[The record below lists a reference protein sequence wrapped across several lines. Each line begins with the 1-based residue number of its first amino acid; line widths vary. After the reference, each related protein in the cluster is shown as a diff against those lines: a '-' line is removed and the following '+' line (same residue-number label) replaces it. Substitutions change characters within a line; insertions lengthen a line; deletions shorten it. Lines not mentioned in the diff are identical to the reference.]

1 MCFYPLQF
9 VSPTQNPFPMRTFL
23 SVKNWRSIPL
33 LLLLGPAVALAPMPT
48 LAKNSN
54 RLHLYLVEVTV
65 QGTVTDD
72 EGSPL
77 PGATIVVKGNS
88 RVGVSADANGK
99 FSLVLPTGNETL
111 VISSVGFVTQ
121 EISLAGRTTL
131 TIQLVTDTKALDE
144 VVVVGYGT
152 QKRSDLTGAVG
163 SVKASEIVE
172 RPVVNVAQALQGKVA
187 GVDVALNSGQPGSAP
202 VIRVR
207 GYSSILAGNDPLYVV
222 DGVFWTAGITT
233 LNPNDIESIEVLK
246 DASATAIYGAQGSAG
261 VVLVTTKRGRKGS
274 TISYDSYAS
283 LNTLAR
289 KQSLLNAREFLA
301 TEDLAYQNVQKYDP
315 AGWAAGKY
323 ANKDPRIKR
332 RVLANP
338 NDPKRLFD
346 DQLNPLYDVDWQNE
360 VTRTA
365 VAQSH
370 NLSFSG
376 GSDQMTYGLFL
387 NYTGANGIIE
397 NTFQKR
403 YSARLVVDNQVK
415 KYLKIGT
422 TLSYT
427 NIEDRIGN
435 YFTGGNNI
443 PRMMVEMIP
452 IVPAQYPNGTY
463 GKRQDYPDMEGGD
476 NPVAIARE
484 DDERT
489 RAQVFSGNV
498 YANVNLLPGLDFR
511 TVLGTNIRSE
521 LNPSFASNLIQLRN
535 GGRNLA
541 SIGNYNSTSVQW
553 QNYLTYAKTFNTVHS
568 LNVVVGVDAQRFQE
582 LANYAETQDLVDN
595 FYGYNNL
602 GTGATPQ
609 PPSSNFNSNRFLSFF
624 ARANYGYKDRYLLT
638 LTGRRDGSSR
648 FGPDTK
654 YGFFPSAALAWRISQ
669 EEFLRDNSLISD
681 LKLRFGYGQT
691 GNSNFGNYQS
701 QSRLGSNS
709 YIINGIRVA
718 GQTIGTLG
726 NPALQ
731 WERAGQFDLGLNVGL
746 WQNRVTFEADL
757 YQRTT
762 TDLLLNAPVPRSSGY
777 GSIVRNIGSIR
788 NQGLEL
794 SLNTV
799 NVQSKDFTWSTTFNI
814 SFLQNRV
821 LALGDAGDDIFPGPN
836 FLNETNVL
844 RVGQPVGSFFGR
856 ERLGTWSTAEADQA
870 LRYGRLPGDLKFKD
884 QNGDGQIND
893 QDRVILGKNIP
904 TGFGTFSNTLRY
916 KGFDLLVDIQFTYGN
931 SVMNL
936 TEHSALDRTGQANS
950 YSIAL
955 NDAWTPEHQDTYI
968 AQVRPSY
975 VRYDT
980 GIDSYKVKDASFIRG
995 RNLVLGYNFPTALT
1009 ESLKLLRLRVYIST
1023 QNFFLASKYKGYDP
1037 ETSTYLNNP
1046 FAQGIQF
1053 FDYPKA
1059 HVFTAGLNVSF

>member
-1 MCFYPLQF
+1 MKTPL
-9 VSPTQNPFPMRTFL
+9 
-23 SVKNWRSIPL
+23 SIKDLRGLPL
-33 LLLLGPAVALAPMPT
+33 LLLAPAAALAPTAASARPAVAGI
-48 LAKNSN
+48 SH
-54 RLHLYLVEVTV
+54 RVDVTV
-65 QGTVTDD
+65 QGVVTDD
-72 EGSPL
+72 KGTPL
-77 PGATIVVKGNS
+77 PGATIVLKGANG
-88 RVGVSADANGK
+88 VGVSSDADGK
-99 FSLVLPTGNETL
+99 FSLAVPTGTETL
-111 VISSVGFVTQ
+111 VISSIGYVAQ
-121 EISLAGRTTL
+121 EVSLAGRTSL
-131 TIQLVTDTKALDE
+131 TISLVTDNKALDE

-152 QKRSDLTGAVG
+152 QKRSDITGAVG

-172 RPVVNVAQALQGKVA
+172 RPVVNVAQSLQGKVA

-283 LNTLAR
+283 VNTLAR
-289 KQSLLNAREFLA
+289 KQSVLNARDFLA

-323 ANKDPRIKR
+323 TNKDPAIKR
-332 RVLANP
+332 RALANP

-346 DQLNPLYDVDWQNE
+346 ENLNPLYDVDWQKE
-360 VTRTA
+360 ITRTA
-365 VAQSH
+365 VSQSH

-376 GSDQMTYGLFL
+376 GGDQMTYGLFL
-387 NYTGANGIIE
+387 NYTNANGIIE

-415 KYLKIGT
+415 KFLKIGT

-427 NIEDRIGN
+427 NIENRIGN

-443 PRMMVEMIP
+443 PRMMIEMIP
-452 IVPAQYPNGTY
+452 IVPIQYPNGVY

-498 YANVNLLPGLDFR
+498 YANVNFLPGLDFR
-511 TVLGTNIRSE
+511 TVLGANIRSE
-521 LNPSFASNLIQLRN
+521 LNPSFATNLIQLRN

-541 SIGNYNSTSVQW
+541 AIGNYNNSSIQW
-553 QNYLTYAKTFNTVHS
+553 QNYLTYAKQFGTDHS
-568 LNVVVGVDAQRFQE
+568 VNVVVGVDAQRFQE

-595 FYGYNNL
+595 FYGYYNL

-609 PPSSNFNSNRFLSFF
+609 APTSGFNSNRFLSFF
-624 ARANYGYKDRYLLT
+624 ARANYSYKDRYLLT
-638 LTGRRDGSSR
+638 VTGRRDGSSR
-648 FGPDTK
+648 FGDDNK

-669 EEFLRDNSLISD
+669 EDFLHDNALISD

-701 QSRLGSNS
+701 QSRLDDNS
-709 YIINGIRVA
+709 YILGGTRIA

-746 WQNRVTFEADL
+746 LQNRITFEADL
-757 YQRTT
+757 YRRTT

-799 NVQSKDFTWSTTFNI
+799 NVQGKDFTWSTTFNI

-821 LALGDAGDDIFPGPN
+821 LALGDAGDDIYPGPN

-844 RVGQPVGSFFGR
+844 RIGQPVGSFFGR

-870 LRYGRLPGDLKFKD
+870 LRYNRLPGDLKFKD
-884 QNGDGQIND
+884 QNNDGLIND

-904 TGFGTFSNTLRY
+904 TGFGTFSNTLSY

-950 YSIAL
+950 YSAAL
-955 NDAWTPEHQDTYI
+955 TDAWTPDHQNTYI

-980 GIDSYKVKDASFIRG
+980 GIDSYKVKNASFIRG

-1009 ESLKLLRLRVYIST
+1009 ESLKLSRLRVYLST

-1037 ETSTYLNNP
+1037 ETSTYLDNP

-1053 FDYPKA
+1053 FDYPKS

>member
-1 MCFYPLQF
+1 
-9 VSPTQNPFPMRTFL
+9 MRIFL
-23 SVKNWRSIPL
+23 SISNWCCASL
-33 LLLLGPAVALAPMPT
+33 LVLGATVALPPR
-48 LAKNSN
+48 LAAATGAGVSASHRANA
-54 RLHLYLVEVTV
+54 VV
-65 QGTVTDD
+65 QGQVIDD
-72 EGSPL
+72 RGSPL
-77 PGATIVVKGNS
+77 PGATVVVKGNTT
-88 RVGVSADANGK
+88 VGASTDAEGN
-99 FSLVLPTGNETL
+99 FTLTVPTGNETL
-111 VISSVGFVTQ
+111 VVSSVGYVAQ
-121 EISLAGRTTL
+121 EIALDGRTTL
-131 TIQLVTDTKALDE
+131 KVQLMVDNQKLDE

-152 QKRSDLTGAVG
+152 QRRSDLTGAVG

-172 RPVVNVAQALQGKVA
+172 RPVVNVAQSLQGKVA

-274 TISYDSYAS
+274 QISYDSYVS
-283 LNTLAR
+283 INTLAR
-289 KQSLLNAREFLA
+289 KQSVLNAREFLA

-315 AGWAAGKY
+315 TGWAAGKY
-323 ANKDPRIKR
+323 ADKDPRIKR
-332 RVLANP
+332 RALANP

-346 DQLNPLYDVDWQNE
+346 EQLNPLYDVDWQGA
-360 VTRTA
+360 TIHRAT
-365 VAQSH
+365 AQSH

-376 GSDQMTYGLFL
+376 GGDQMTYGLFL
-387 NYTGANGIIE
+387 NYTNANGIID

-415 KYLKIGT
+415 KYLKIGS
-422 TLSYT
+422 TLSYS
-427 NIEDRIGN
+427 NVEDRLGN
-435 YFTGGNNI
+435 RFTGGNNI
-443 PRMMVEMIP
+443 PRMLIEMIS
-452 IVPAQYPNGTY
+452 IVPIQYPNGVY

-484 DDERT
+484 DLELTRT
-489 RAQVFSGNV
+489 QVFSGNV
-498 YANVNLLPGLDFR
+498 YANVNFLPGLDFR

-521 LNPSFASNLIQLRN
+521 LNPSFASNLIQLRA

-553 QNYLTYAKTFNTVHS
+553 QNYLTYAKTFNAVHS
-568 LNVVVGVDAQRFQE
+568 LNVVVGVDAQRFQG

-609 PPSSNFNSNRFLSFF
+609 PPTSGFNSNRFLSFF

-638 LTGRRDGSSR
+638 VTGRRDGSSR
-648 FGPDTK
+648 FGSDHK
-654 YGFFPSAALAWRISQ
+654 YGVFPSAAVAWRVSQ
-669 EEFLRDNSLISD
+669 EDFLRDNSIISD

-701 QSRLGSNS
+701 QSRLDDNS
-709 YIINGIRVA
+709 YIINGTRIA

-731 WERAGQFDLGLNVGL
+731 WERAGQYDLGLNVGL
-746 WQNRVTFEADL
+746 WQNRVSFEADV

-777 GSIVRNIGSIR
+777 GSITKNIGSIR

-799 NVQSKDFTWSTTFNI
+799 NVQTSDFTWSTTFNI
-814 SFLQNRV
+814 SFLKNRV
-821 LALGDAGDDIFPGPN
+821 LALGDAGDDIYPGPN

-844 RVGQPVGSFFGR
+844 RVGEPVGSFFGR
-856 ERLGTWSTAEADQA
+856 ERLGTWSTAEADEA
-870 LRYGRLPGDLKFKD
+870 RKYGRLPGDLKFKD

-893 QDRVILGKNIP
+893 LDRVILGKNIP
-904 TGFGTFSNTLRY
+904 TGFGTFSNTFRY
-916 KGFDLLVDIQFTYGN
+916 KGLDLLVDVQFTYGN

-936 TEHSALDRTGQANS
+936 IEHSSLDRTGQANS
-950 YSIAL
+950 YTTAL

-980 GIDSYKVKDASFIRG
+980 GIDSYKVKDASFLRG

-1009 ESLKLLRLRVYIST
+1009 ESLKLSRLRVYLST
-1023 QNFFLASKYKGYDP
+1023 QNFFLITKYKEGYDP
-1037 ETSTYLNNP
+1037 ETSTFANNP
-1046 FAQGIQF
+1046 FSQGIQF